1 VKARSWGAVLPLGM
15 HLDWQTLAVILIEL
29 AAVAYLARKFL
40 LPAKPRQKQRP
51 DVAVGSLVRKKR

>member
-1 VKARSWGAVLPLGM
+1 MGM